1 MPSRRSQSLDKEKH
15 RCRVCGS
22 YGNTKH
28 NTRCTFC
35 GSDLSGEQGEIPRRW
50 IVDRYVGESDGT
62 VHLSHSASL
71 PISTR
76 LPIGRP
82 IPRKT
87 VIDCPACGSP
97 SLWFNF
103 EEGLFECLNLGCG
116 RFGASLVGIIG
127 YDNFLEVNM
136 RGSSKI
142 RRLFTPDY
150 DPDKQ
155 LIGECRAEDI
165 KDLLSKIRVLKFSNS
180 GVTDRRVVLDKAE
193 QRNST
198 RVAASMVINY
208 WIMKS
213 VPFEIVD
220 KIESVRAYRIRQN
233 KTNEVV
239 FEYKLRDAM
248 DDSFLE
254 MLSKT

>member
-1 MPSRRSQSLDKEKH
+1 MAK
-15 RCRVCGS
+15 
-22 YGNTKH
+22 
-28 NTRCTFC
+28 
-35 GSDLSGEQGEIPRRW
+35 
-50 IVDRYVGESDGT
+50 
-62 VHLSHSASL
+62 
-71 PISTR
+71 
-76 LPIGRP
+76 P

-103 EEGLFECLNLGCG
+103 EVGLFECLNLRCG
-116 RFGASLVGIIG
+116 RSGASLVGIIG

-180 GVTDRRVVLDKAE
+180 GVTDRRVVLDKGE

-220 KIESVRAYRIRQN
+220 KIESVRAYTVRQN

-239 FEYKLRDAM
+239 FEYKLLDAM